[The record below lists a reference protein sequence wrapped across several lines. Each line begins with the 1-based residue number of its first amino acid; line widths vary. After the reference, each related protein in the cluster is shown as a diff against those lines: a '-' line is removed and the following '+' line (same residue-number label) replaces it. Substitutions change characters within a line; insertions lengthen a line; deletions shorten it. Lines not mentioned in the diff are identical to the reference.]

1 VYARFYRPPAA
12 SFFLFGPR
20 GTGKSTWLR
29 DHFPDALIIDLIDPE
44 STRFYGAAP
53 ERLRQ
58 TIAASPGMRPVVVDE
73 VQRVPELLQV
83 VHQLIE
89 LDKGLRFVLTG
100 SSARKLHRTGVD
112 LLAGRAVLTTMHPF
126 MAAEL
131 GVGFSL
137 ERALAQGLIPLV
149 VDAADPA
156 AALRSYAALY
166 VREEVQAEG
175 LVRNIGAFSR
185 FLEAVSF
192 SHATVLNV
200 SNLARECQVERKV
213 ADGYLDV
220 LRDLL
225 LAFTLPVFTRRARR
239 RMTTHPKLYLIDAG
253 LFRSLRPKGPLDRS
267 EELTGAALEGLVAQ
281 HLRAWIAYANRDDS
295 LSFWRTR
302 AGNEVDFVL
311 YGESGLFAIEVK
323 SSATLHP
330 RDFSGLRAFMQDY
343 PVATPVLLY
352 RGPRRIQER
361 GVLCLPCGHF
371 LRALTPERT
380 FADILATDRTDEALS
395 AAK

>member
-1 VYARFYRPPAA
+1 MYARFYRPPAA

-29 DHFPDALIIDLIDPE
+29 ERYPDALIIDLIDPE

-58 TIAASPGMRPVVVDE
+58 TIAASPGRRPVVVDE

-89 LDKGLRFVLTG
+89 LDKGLHFVLTG
-100 SSARKLHRTGVD
+100 SSARKLRRTGVD

-131 GVGFSL
+131 GAGFSL
-137 ERALAQGLIPLV
+137 ERALVQGLIPLV

-175 LVRNIGAFSR
+175 LVRNVGAFSR

-213 ADGYLDV
+213 ADGYVEV

-239 RMTTHPKLYLIDAG
+239 RMTTHPKLYLMDAG
-253 LFRSLRPKGPLDRS
+253 LFRSLRPKGPLDRP
-267 EELTGAALEGLVAQ
+267 EELAGAALEGLVAQ
-281 HLRAWIAYANRDDS
+281 HLRAWIANANRDDS

-311 YGESGLFAIEVK
+311 YGESGMFAIEVK

-330 RDFSGLRAFMQDY
+330 RDFSGLRAFTQDY

-352 RGPRRIQER
+352 RGPRRIRER
-361 GVLCLPCGHF
+361 GVLCLPCEPF
-371 LRALTPERT
+371 LRALTPERS
-380 FADILATDRTDEALS
+380 FADILATVRTDDTLS